1 MWVMSELYV
10 GLKEYFI
17 FYNGERFHQSLKYKT
32 PDEVYLSETGGGAK
46 IVDHF
51 GEKKNSS
58 TEEITQ
64 R

>member
-32 PDEVYLSETGGGAK
+32 PDEVYLSEAGGGAK
-46 IVDHF
+46 IVNHF

-58 TEEITQ
+58 TEEIM
-64 R
+64 RK